1 MTVFLSSPAH
11 ACAGINLS
19 HRPPADSRP
28 AFGGHPRGWVYIDPP
43 EPQFLQLPLCE
54 TSSYTAAAPTS
65 TYTSDSTGGQLPRS
79 IATTFQSPPR
89 KSPTPRRPQFKAPTM
104 TSIQATMCKFF
115 ILLNSEKRLASKVD
129 PLEAPHQYAPVH
141 EPRYLVIHL
150 IYATG

>member
-1 MTVFLSSPAH
+1 MRRGTH
-11 ACAGINLS
+11 ARVRAGAAQG
-19 HRPPADSRP
+19 PVVKGAFAASRP
-28 AFGGHPRGWVYIDPP
+28 AVSGGHPRGWVYIDPP

-104 TSIQATMCKFF
+104 TSIQAPMCKFF
-115 ILLNSEKRLASKVD
+115 IYGE
-129 PLEAPHQYAPVH
+129 E
-141 EPRYLVIHL
+141 I
-150 IYATG
+150 G